1 MRYSAQP
8 PDTLREIIYRK
19 EYLSTGSKVSQNN
32 LRLTNNT
39 MYINS
44 FTHPL
49 AHNST
54 DKDNVAYRRLGRL
67 FSVAALCLLTLTS
80 AVSAQSLMPPDTSTP
95 PQAEKPPVVTI
106 RKTPDTGFPMFKGD
120 EVFYRPDKDWGFKL
134 NLKGFNDLRK
144 KVSGMTIVGFGVRE
158 DSVGLT
164 LAHLYVHSMGKTDS
178 ITTAEFYANRLYE
191 AIGGDT
197 TVVLS
202 TVAQSKK
209 YGFETL
215 EYDRI
220 EVWPQPDPNNPGKM
234 FDSTLIRHHMNA
246 ITTYRNSWIEL
257 HLSKT
262 EYHPAD
268 STVFNDLL
276 NTFEITENFK
286 RKRPVPIKVKSVK
299 KP

>member
-1 MRYSAQP
+1 MNLNSFAHRFTDKLTDKA
-8 PDTLREIIYRK
+8 IYRHSWK
-19 EYLSTGSKVSQNN
+19 LLS
-32 LRLTNNT
+32 L
-39 MYINS
+39 
-44 FTHPL
+44 
-49 AHNST
+49 
-54 DKDNVAYRRLGRL
+54 
-67 FSVAALCLLTLTS
+67 AALCLATIAT
-80 AVSAQSLMPPDTSTP
+80 AVSAQNLMPDTSTP
-95 PQAEKPPVVTI
+95 PKAEKPPVVSI
-106 RKTPDTGFPMFKGD
+106 RKTPKSGFPMFKGD

-134 NLKGFNDLRK
+134 NLKGFNDLRA

-164 LAHLYVHSMGKTDS
+164 LAHLYVHSMGKNDS
-178 ITTAEFYANRLYE
+178 LTTAHFYLNRMYEEF
-191 AIGGDT
+191 GSDT
-197 TVVLS
+197 TIVLS

-234 FDSTLIRHHMNA
+234 FDSTLVRHHMNA

-276 NTFEITENFK
+276 NTFEITEDFK
-286 RKRPVPIKVKSVK
+286 RKRPIPVKPKSVK